1 MADLDDFFAKKD
13 RKKSKS
19 VKKFATADELA
30 KKLEDTKKSD
40 VRPKKE
46 RPAQEGDEPGRAGEE
61 EEWKEY
67 EEPVK
72 DYTGLKIQVLQ
83 GNVAPESRDSAA
95 EDSAPDSGK
104 VKGPW
109 NKPGLLLQV
118 VTNEEGHLVCSNH
131 TSEFLENKHFQ
142 ILETISFSIFF
153 KVEVEQPPPPP
164 PVEEKP
170 KEVKANIYVPPAP
183 RNREVEPMMRRNQAI
198 FYGIKIVN
206 LLILFG
212 WNDSLHCHELWP
224 RHGPLYFDIIMV
236 LQDVSSKVV
245 GVALQ
250 KHAPDIHNDDYFPVL
265 GASAKRGGAGGW
277 STAGAGAGGGT
288 GAQRTGA
295 RAPLALGNRFTS
307 LQDDS

>member
-40 VRPKKE
+40 VRPKKD
-46 RPAQEGDEPGRAGEE
+46 RPTQEGDEPGRAVEE

-83 GNVAPESRDSAA
+83 GGTTQESRDLAA
-95 EDSAPDSGK
+95 EDSAPDNGK
-104 VKGPW
+104 NKGPW
-109 NKPGLLLQV
+109 NKPA
-118 VTNEEGHLVCSNH
+118 
-131 TSEFLENKHFQ
+131 
-142 ILETISFSIFF
+142 
-153 KVEVEQPPPPP
+153 EVEQPPPPP

-170 KEVKANIYVPPAP
+170 RELKSNVYVPPVP
-183 RNREVEPMMRRNQAI
+183 KHREVEQPLRRNQA
-198 FYGIKIVN
+198 
-206 LLILFG
+206 
-212 WNDSLHCHELWP
+212 
-224 RHGPLYFDIIMV
+224 
-236 LQDVSSKVV
+236 
-245 GVALQ
+245 

-265 GASAKRGGAGGW
+265 GASGKRGGGW
-277 STAGAGAGGGT
+277 STAGGGAPQRAGS
-288 GAQRTGA
+288 A
-295 RAPLALGNRFTS
+295 RQPLALDNRFHS